1 MQFTSLNFLIF
12 FLIISTIYFIIP
24 HKFRWFWLLICSY
37 LFYMSDNPKYV
48 IFIVLSTII
57 TYLSGLLIENANK
70 IRDEKKSIQ
79 IKKILV
85 FASISS
91 NLGILFLFKY
101 FNFFNASLARV
112 LNIFSV
118 SIHMPSFKYLLPLGI
133 SFYTL
138 QALSYII
145 DVYRKD
151 IVAEKNLGKLAVFVS
166 FFPQVVAGPIEKSK
180 NMLHQFDEKHTFD
193 YDRVKNGLLLML
205 WGVFV
210 KIVISDRLA
219 ILVNTVY
226 SDPSKY
232 KGFIIVIATV
242 FFTFQI
248 YLDFMSYS
256 DIARGAAEV
265 LGFKITN
272 NFKQPYLSKSIKEF
286 WSRWHISLTSWF
298 KDYLYFPLGGN
309 RKGKSKTYFN
319 IMIVFLVSGLWHGA
333 TFNFIVW
340 GGLHGFYQ
348 IAAYL
353 LKPFKVWVIET
364 FKIKT
369 KVFSFKFLQVLITF
383 ILVNFAWIFFK
394 ADSFFSAITVIKNSL
409 YFNPWVFSNGSIFKL
424 GLDIKDF
431 LISIIGIIL
440 VIMVDLMHRKISL
453 RIQLSK
459 QNILFRW
466 ATYIVA
472 VLVVLILGMYGPG
485 YSMQQFIYSQF

>member
-12 FLIISTIYFIIP
+12 FLGVSTIYFIIP
-24 HKFRWFWLLICSY
+24 HKIRWFWLLFCSY
-37 LFYMSDNPKYV
+37 VFYMSADPKYA
-48 IFIVLSTII
+48 ILIATSTII
-57 TYLSGLLIENANK
+57 VYLSGLLIESANK
-70 IRDEKKSIQ
+70 MSNKKRATQ
-79 IKKILV
+79 LKKFWVLIS
-85 FASISS
+85 FSS

-101 FNFFNASLARV
+101 YNFFNDSLMRI
-112 LNIFSV
+112 LNMFSV
-118 SIHMPSFKYLLPLGI
+118 QFHMPSFKYLLPLGI

-138 QALSYII
+138 QALSYTI

-151 IVAEKNLGKLAVFVS
+151 VACEKNLGKFALFVS

-180 NMLHQFDEKHTFD
+180 NMLPQFNQKHIFD

-205 WGVFV
+205 WGAFV
-210 KIVISDRLA
+210 KLVVADRLA

-226 SDPSKY
+226 SNPNNY
-232 KGFIIVIATV
+232 KGFTILIATL

-256 DIARGAAEV
+256 NIARGAAQV
-265 LGFKITN
+265 LGFNITN
-272 NFKQPYLSKSIKEF
+272 NFNQPYLSRSIKEF

-309 RKGKSKTYFN
+309 RRGKLRNYSN

-340 GGLHGFYQ
+340 GALHGFYQ
-348 IAAYL
+348 IAGYL
-353 LKPFKVWVIET
+353 LKPFKLNFIKT

-369 KVFSFKFLQVLITF
+369 EVFSFKLFQIIITF
-383 ILVNFAWIFFK
+383 MLVNFAWIFFK
-394 ADSFFSAITVIKNSL
+394 ASSFSSAITIIKNSF
-409 YFNPWVFSNGSIFKL
+409 YFNPWILLNGSIFKL
-424 GLDIKDF
+424 GLDSKDF
-431 LISIIGIIL
+431 LIAIVGIVL
-440 VIMVDLMHRKISL
+440 VIIVDLMQRKISL

-459 QNILFRW
+459 QNIMFRW

-472 VLVVLILGMYGPG
+472 VVVILVFGMYGPG
-485 YSMQQFIYSQF
+485 YSLQQFIYAQF

>member
-1 MQFTSLNFLIF
+1 MQFTSLNFLLF
-12 FLIISTIYFIIP
+12 FLFLTTIYFIIP
-24 HKFRWFWLLICSY
+24 HKVRWFWLLICSY

-48 IFIVLSTII
+48 IFIAISTII

-70 IRDEKKSIQ
+70 ISDEKRSTK
-79 IKKILV
+79 IKKIWV
-85 FASISS
+85 IASFSS

-101 FNFFNASLARV
+101 YNFFNASLVRG
-112 LNIFSV
+112 LNIFGI
-118 SIHMPSFKYLLPLGI
+118 SIHMPTFRYLLPLGI

-151 IVAEKNLGKLAVFVS
+151 VIAEKNLGKLALFVS

-180 NMLHQFDEKHTFD
+180 NMLHQFNEKHVFD

-210 KIVISDRLA
+210 KIVVADRLA
-219 ILVNTVY
+219 MLVNTVY
-226 SDPSKY
+226 SNPNNY
-232 KGFIIVIATV
+232 KGFTVLIATV

-256 DIARGAAEV
+256 DMARGIAQV

-272 NFKQPYLSKSIKEF
+272 NFNQPYLSKSIKEF

-309 RKGKSKTYFN
+309 RRGKIRTYCN
-319 IMIVFLVSGLWHGA
+319 IMIIFLVSGLWHGA

-348 IAAYL
+348 IAGYL
-353 LKPFKVWVIET
+353 LKPLKLKVIKT
-364 FKIKT
+364 FKINT
-369 KVFSFKFLQVLITF
+369 EVFSFKFFQVIITF
-383 ILVNFAWIFFK
+383 MLVNFAWIFFK
-394 ADSFFSAITVIKNSL
+394 ASSFLSAIAIIKNSF
-409 YFNPWVFSNGSIFKL
+409 YFNPWTLIDGTIFKL
-424 GLDIKDF
+424 GLDSKDF
-431 LISIIGIIL
+431 LIAIVGIIL
-440 VIMVDLMHRKISL
+440 VIIVDLMQRKISL
-453 RIQLSK
+453 RSQLSK
-459 QNILFRW
+459 QNIMFRW
-466 ATYIVA
+466 TIYLVA
-472 VLVVLILGMYGPG
+472 ALVVLVFGMYGPG